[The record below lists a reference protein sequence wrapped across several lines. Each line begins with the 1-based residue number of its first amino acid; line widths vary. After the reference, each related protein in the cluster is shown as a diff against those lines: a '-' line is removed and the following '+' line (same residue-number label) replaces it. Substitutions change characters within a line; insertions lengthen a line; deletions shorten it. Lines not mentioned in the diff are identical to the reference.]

1 MRKNLVLLAAL
12 LLLSLGFQACQKD
25 EENTSL
31 ADQVTAEDIASHND
45 LTEQVDAEMDE
56 FVPDNFDG
64 GVEDR
69 GCATVTFAQPK
80 GTWPNTITID
90 FGSGCTKPDGR
101 TLKGK
106 IVVQQSNAMNVQG
119 ATRTVTYDNF
129 FIENVQLTGTRTLS
143 NTGLNAAGQPV
154 FKKTGNE
161 TLTFPNGTQAT
172 RNIDHTRTLVEG
184 FGTAARLDDVW
195 SVTGTDTGTNRQGD
209 PYTVTI
215 TTPLVKSAL
224 CPWVSTG
231 VIEFSVNGKTRS
243 LDFGNGDCDRE
254 ATLTLADGTVK
265 TVKIRHRWWK

>member
-1 MRKNLVLLAAL
+1 MKKNFVLFAAL

-25 EENTSL
+25 NENTFFSE
-31 ADQVTAEDIASHND
+31 QTTAEDIASHND
-45 LTEQVDAEMDE
+45 LTEQADAEMDE
-56 FVPDNFDG
+56 FVPDNFTA

-80 GTWPNTITID
+80 GTWPNIITID
-90 FGSGCTKPDGR
+90 FGTGCTKPDGR

-106 IVVQQSNAMNVQG
+106 IIVQQSNAMNVAG

-129 FIENVQLTGTRTLS
+129 FIENVQLTGTRTLT
-143 NTGLNAAGQPV
+143 NTGLNASGQPV
-154 FKKTGNE
+154 FSKKGSE
-161 TLTFPNGTQAT
+161 TLTFPSGDQST
-172 RNIDHTRTLVEG
+172 RNIDHTRVLTEG
-184 FGTAARLDDVW
+184 FGTTVRADDVW

-215 TTPLVKSAL
+215 TTAL
-224 CPWVSTG
+224 MKRAVCPWIGAG
-231 VIEFSVNGKTRS
+231 VIEFNLNGKTRS

-254 ATLTLADGTVK
+254 ATLTLADGTIK